1 MKKRILSLLLA
12 LCLMA
17 LVLPTSVFAA
27 ETFTYKV
34 SATTTTPSIGSE
46 FEVVISLTNYDS
58 VDAEIRGLQI
68 DVTNID
74 TSVFEIVS
82 HGTMISDASAASNKT
97 SYSSSKKYIRLVYLQ
112 LAGSMDKSVTDVMK
126 FRLKVKSDLTEDGS
140 ITLPISLKIG
150 TMSENITL
158 TDSLT
163 INYQESSSSTVSVD
177 VSWGSMEFTYDD
189 GTWDDEKHKWVNN
202 GWKPS
207 TTDSNLISVK
217 NTGSTDVKMK
227 LSYNSLSPYND
238 LNGTFIDSTNTV
250 IDSLIN
256 LDADG
261 TERKYWFNIS
271 GTTETRWTDNYIT
284 VGTITLTI
292 TE

>member
-1 MKKRILSLLLA
+1 MKNRILSLLLA
-12 LCLMA
+12 LCLMV
-17 LVLPTSVFAA
+17 LVLPMSVVAA

-58 VDAEIRGLQI
+58 LDAEIRGLQI

-82 HGTMISDASAASNKT
+82 HSTMISDASAASNKT
-97 SYSSSKKYIRLVYLQ
+97 SYSSSKNYIRLVYLQ

-126 FRLKVKSDLTEDGS
+126 FRLKVKGDLAEGGT
-140 ITLPISLKIG
+140 ITLPITLKIG

-163 INYQESSSSTVSVD
+163 INYQEASSSTVSID
-177 VSWGSMEFTYDD
+177 VSWGSMEFTYND
-189 GTWDDEKHKWVNN
+189 GTWDDENHKWINN
-202 GWKPS
+202 GWKPT
-207 TTDSNLISVK
+207 TTDSNLITVK
-217 NTGSTDVKMK
+217 NTGTTDVKMQLSYNPK
-227 LSYNSLSPYND
+227 SSYNSL
-238 LNGTFIDSTNTV
+238 NGTFVDSSNAV
-250 IDSLIN
+250 IDSAISLN
-256 LDADG
+256 ADG
-261 TERKYWFNIS
+261 MERKYWFNIS

>member
-1 MKKRILSLLLA
+1 MKNRILSLLLA
-12 LCLMA
+12 LCLMVLA
-17 LVLPTSVFAA
+17 LPMSVVAA
-27 ETFTYKV
+27 ETFTYKD

-58 VDAEIRGLQI
+58 LDAEIRGLQI

-82 HGTMISDASAASNKT
+82 HSTMISDASAASNKT
-97 SYSSSKKYIRLVYLQ
+97 SYSSSKNYIRLVYLQ

-126 FRLKVKSDLTEDGS
+126 FRLKVKSDLTEGGS
-140 ITLPISLKIG
+140 ITLPITLKIG

-163 INYQESSSSTVSVD
+163 INYQQASSSTVSVE

-207 TTDSNLISVK
+207 TTDSNLITVK
-217 NTGSTDVKMK
+217 NTGSTDVKME
-227 LSYNSLSPYND
+227 LSYNPLSYYNG
-238 LNGTFIDSTNTV
+238 LSGTFVDSSNTE
-250 IDSLIN
+250 IGSLIS
-256 LDADG
+256 LDANG
-261 TERKYWFNIS
+261 LEQKYWFNIS